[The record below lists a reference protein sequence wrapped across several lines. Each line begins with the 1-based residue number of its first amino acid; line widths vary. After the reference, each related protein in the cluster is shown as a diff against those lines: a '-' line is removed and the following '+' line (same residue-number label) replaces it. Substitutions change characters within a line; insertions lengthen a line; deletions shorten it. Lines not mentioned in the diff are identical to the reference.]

1 MGKEIGTLTDGG
13 FQKFFTTPG
22 GKRKPALAEE
32 LKEIHNFQEDLREA
46 LGLTTL
52 YNESLG
58 TVSNLYLYD
67 RVEGRDQRRARQTL
81 GSSDVTYFAAGASG
95 GFRSAAAAS
104 CALRRNTAAR
114 KPVTP
119 AEFRPALHR
128 HPFRHAPRS
137 CSNKRCAISGFPT
150 PLQPTS
156 RPIPSP
162 RAGR

>member
-1 MGKEIGTLTDGG
+1 MFFRRDRPKKLTFEDHMNAARAAGFRVESVGTGKTRIERNGIAAVFEPGSDGVPRVTERAGVVMGKEIGTLTDEG

-67 RVEGRDQRRARQTL
+67 RVEGRDQ
-81 GSSDVTYFAAGASG
+81 GDHD
-95 GFRSAAAAS
+95 
-104 CALRRNTAAR
+104 
-114 KPVTP
+114 KPWDIP
-119 AEFRPALHR
+119 APVLHG
-128 HPFRHAPRS
+128 
-137 CSNKRCAISGFPT
+137 K
-150 PLQPTS
+150 
-156 RPIPSP
+156 
-162 RAGR
+162 